1 VRRVTAQTCTFGPL
15 TVAYDDQVLAPRRWT
30 LLQSVRAARHL
41 VDAPDGAVVELHCG
55 AGHIGQAAAAW
66 ADRVLVQVDDDP
78 RCCAWARDNAAAND
92 VPVAVVCADIT
103 AVPLADASCALVLAD
118 PPYVP
123 SSETEAY
130 PEDPSHAIDGG
141 ADGLDGLRAC
151 LPTASRL
158 LRPGGKLV
166 LQVRGPDQAAQVLA
180 LTEHLHPELAVVEI
194 VTLSRTRALVDLE
207 RR

>member
-1 VRRVTAQTCTFGPL
+1 MTAQTCTFGPL
-15 TVAYDDQVLAPRRWT
+15 TVAYDHRVLAPRRWT

-41 VDAPDGAVVELHCG
+41 VDAPAGAVVELHCG

-78 RCCAWARDNAAAND
+78 RCCAWARANAIAND
-92 VPVAVVCADIT
+92 VAVAVVCADIT
-103 AVPLADASCALVLAD
+103 AVPLPDASCALVLAD

-123 SSETEAY
+123 SAETGAF
-130 PEDPSHAIDGG
+130 PEDPAHAIDGG

-158 LRPGGKLV
+158 LRPGGTLV
-166 LQVRGPDQAAQVLA
+166 LQVRGPEQAARVRALA
-180 LTEHLHPELAVVEI
+180 EELHPELSVVEI
-194 VTLSRTRALVDLE
+194 AALSRTRALVDVE